1 MITKEGIQ
9 GQDSHLEEFKEQ
21 GGIGKQVLEMEE
33 IIIILNFLWKSKINK
48 EETQLLQEGQDD
60 KKIII
65 SRTIQGEDFQN
76 GEDEESSRR

>member
-9 GQDSHLEEFKEQ
+9 GQDSQLEEFKEK

-48 EETQLLQEGQDD
+48 EELSYC
-60 KKIII
+60 KKVKMT
-65 SRTIQGEDFQN
+65 RKE
-76 GEDEESSRR
+76 